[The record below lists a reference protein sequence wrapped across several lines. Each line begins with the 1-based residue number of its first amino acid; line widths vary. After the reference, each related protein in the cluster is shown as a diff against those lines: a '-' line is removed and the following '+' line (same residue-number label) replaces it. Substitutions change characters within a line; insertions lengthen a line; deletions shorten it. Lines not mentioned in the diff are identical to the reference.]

1 MKNNYGVVALIMFFW
16 FVISFITN
24 ILGPLIPDI
33 ISNFNLSQLVLAG
46 FIPSSFFVA
55 YAIMSIPAGVMVE
68 KLNEKKVLIIGFS
81 MPLLGSLF
89 FALFP
94 SYGILLVSCFVIG
107 LGMAMLQTAINP
119 LTRVAGGEVNF
130 AFFSVMG
137 QLVFGLASF
146 VSPMVYASLVFEMS
160 EYKPGGSLFIG
171 LLSSLVPANMN
182 WVALYWVFAFVL
194 VLVIVIVA
202 FVRFPVIRLND
213 DEKAGSLSAYKVLFK
228 NRLVSLYFFG
238 IFAYVATEQGIANW
252 ISKFLEQYHH
262 LSPLAEGAQ
271 TVGRFWGFM
280 SLGCLLGLV
289 MLKLFDAKKV
299 LVVSS
304 LGALVALVTS
314 VFGNAEVA
322 LVGFPLIGFFISVMF
337 SIIMSLG
344 MNSIDSHHGAMA
356 GILCSGIM
364 GGAVGP
370 LLMGWLGDLLGL
382 RLAMLCGLFTIGY
395 IMSISF
401 WAKPLVNNATVRLS
415 EMFGFLSHKK

>member
-1 MKNNYGVVALIMFFW
+1 MKNNYGVVALIMLFW

-55 YAIMSIPAGVMVE
+55 YAIMSAPAGIMVE

-81 MPLLGSLF
+81 MPLLGSLC

-107 LGMAMLQTAINP
+107 LGMAMLQTVINP

-146 VSPMVYASLVFEMS
+146 VGPMVYASLVFEMS

-171 LLSSLVPANMN
+171 LLNSLVSSNMN

-194 VLVIVIVA
+194 VLVIVIIA

-213 DEKAGSLSAYKVLFK
+213 DEKAGSLSAYRALFK
-228 NRLVSLYFFG
+228 NRIVSLYFFG

-289 MLKLFDAKKV
+289 MLKLFDSKKV
-299 LVVSS
+299 LMVSS
-304 LGALVALVTS
+304 VGAMVALVVS
-314 VFGNAEVA
+314 VFGNAGIA
-322 LVGFPLIGFFISVMF
+322 LIGFPLIGFFISVMF

-356 GILCSGIM
+356 GILCSGIV

-370 LLMGWLGDLLGL
+370 LLMGWLGDIIGL
-382 RLAMLCGLFTIGY
+382 RMAMLGGLVTLGY
-395 IMSISF
+395 IMCIAF
-401 WAKPLVNNATVRLS
+401 WANPLVNNSTVRLT
-415 EMFGFLSHKK
+415 ELFWGKE

>member
-1 MKNNYGVVALIMFFW
+1 MKNNYGVVALIMLFW

-55 YAIMSIPAGVMVE
+55 YAIMSAPAGIMVE

-81 MPLLGSLF
+81 MPLLGSLC

-107 LGMAMLQTAINP
+107 LGMAMLQTVINP

-160 EYKPGGSLFIG
+160 EYKPGGSLLIG
-171 LLSSLVPANMN
+171 LLNSLVPSNMN

-194 VLVIVIVA
+194 VLVIVIIA

-213 DEKAGSLSAYKVLFK
+213 DEKAGSLSAYRALFK
-228 NRLVSLYFFG
+228 NRIVSLYFFG

-262 LSPLAEGAQ
+262 LSPLDEGAQ

-289 MLKLFDAKKV
+289 MLKLFDSKKV
-299 LVVSS
+299 LMVSS
-304 LGALVALVTS
+304 VGAMVALVVS
-314 VFGNAEVA
+314 VFGNAGIA
-322 LVGFPLIGFFISVMF
+322 LIGFPLIGFFISVMF

-356 GILCSGIM
+356 GILCSGIV

-370 LLMGWLGDLLGL
+370 LLMGWLGDIIGL
-382 RLAMLCGLFTIGY
+382 RMAMLGGLVTLGY
-395 IMSISF
+395 IMCIAF
-401 WAKPLVNNATVRLS
+401 WANPLVNNSTVRLT
-415 EMFGFLSHKK
+415 ELFWGKE

>member
-1 MKNNYGVVALIMFFW
+1 MKINYGIVALIMLFW

-33 ISNFNLSQLVLAG
+33 INNFELSQLVLAG

-55 YAIMSIPAGVMVE
+55 YAIMSIPAGIMVE
-68 KLNEKKVLIIGFS
+68 KFNEKIVLIVGFS
-81 MPLLGSLF
+81 MPLLGALC

-107 LGMAMLQTAINP
+107 MGMAMLQTVINP
-119 LTRVAGGEVNF
+119 LTRVAGGVANF

-146 VSPMVYASLVFEMS
+146 ISPLVYASLVLDMS
-160 EYKPGGSLFIG
+160 EHRTGGSFFIG
-171 LLSSLVPANMN
+171 FLKALVPENMN

-194 VLVIVIVA
+194 VLVIILIA
-202 FVRFPVIRLND
+202 FVRFPVVRLTD
-213 DEKAGSLSAYKVLFK
+213 DEKAGSFTAYKTLFK
-228 NRLVSLYFFG
+228 NRFVRLYFLG

-252 ISKFLEQYHH
+252 ISKFLEQYHQ

-280 SLGCLLGLV
+280 SVGCLLGLV

-299 LVVSS
+299 LLVSS
-304 LGALVALVTS
+304 VGAMVALVAS

-322 LVGFPLIGFFISVMF
+322 LVGFPLIGFCISVMF

-344 MNSIDSHHGAMA
+344 MNSISSHHGAMA
-356 GILCSGIM
+356 GILCSGIV

-370 LLMGWLGDLLGL
+370 LLMGWLGDVIGL
-382 RLAMLCGLFTIGY
+382 RMAMLGGLVTLGY
-395 IMSISF
+395 ILSIAF
-401 WAKPLVNNATVRLS
+401 WANPLVNNSTVRFS
-415 EMFGFLSHKK
+415 ELFKGR